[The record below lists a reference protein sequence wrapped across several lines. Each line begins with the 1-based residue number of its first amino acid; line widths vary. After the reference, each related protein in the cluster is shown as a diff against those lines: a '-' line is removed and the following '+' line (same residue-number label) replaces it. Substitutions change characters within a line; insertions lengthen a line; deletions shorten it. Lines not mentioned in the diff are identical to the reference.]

1 MEGIMNLCDINTLKP
16 LLKRH
21 GFTFSKGLGQNF
33 LCEESI
39 PVAIAEGAGVDKD
52 TCVIEVGPGVG
63 ALTKELLVRADRVT
77 AIELDKRLPALL
89 QETVG
94 DFDNFSLVEG
104 DILKVNLPEICS
116 RFNGKKTVACANLPY
131 YITTPAITALIE
143 CGCFESITV
152 MVQREVARRI
162 CAKPATS
169 DYGAFTVYIN
179 YHAEASVVTEVDR
192 ECFIPAPNVDSTVVR
207 LDIRKDPPVSSDKKA
222 LFKLIKAAFAQR
234 RKTLVNCLS
243 FAYKDKVS
251 KSELEDILLSMGLSK
266 NVRGEELSLEEY
278 AELLTKLP

>member
-1 MEGIMNLCDINTLKP
+1 MNLCDINTLKP

-143 CGCFESITV
+143 CVCFESITV
-152 MVQREVARRI
+152 LVQREVDRSL
-162 CAKPATS
+162 CA
-169 DYGAFTVYIN
+169 
-179 YHAEASVVTEVDR
+179 
-192 ECFIPAPNVDSTVVR
+192 
-207 LDIRKDPPVSSDKKA
+207 
-222 LFKLIKAAFAQR
+222 
-234 RKTLVNCLS
+234 
-243 FAYKDKVS
+243 
-251 KSELEDILLSMGLSK
+251 
-266 NVRGEELSLEEY
+266 
-278 AELLTKLP
+278 